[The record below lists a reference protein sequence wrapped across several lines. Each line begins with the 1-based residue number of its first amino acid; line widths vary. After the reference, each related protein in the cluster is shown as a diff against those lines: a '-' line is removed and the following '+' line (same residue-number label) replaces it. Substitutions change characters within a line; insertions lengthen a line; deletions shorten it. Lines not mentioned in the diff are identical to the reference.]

1 MFGTWISY
9 LEVEVDD
16 GGGGVAGED
25 GCQASYRNLMLRVNI
40 RKSETSGHLD
50 RETSGQFSVVLVATK
65 QVQ

>member
-1 MFGTWISY
+1 M
-9 LEVEVDD
+9 DD